1 MTKMESM
8 IRRSKRLMIASILVI
23 LMASWLLVYMA
34 TTGSWDLLI
43 CFSMLVMVAALLLVS
58 GLVYLFRY
66 IEKEVRE

>member
-1 MTKMESM
+1 MESM